1 MNSNRTAV
9 RCVCVAAAV
18 MAARGQTQIDLRTQG
33 KNIDFSAAASTR
45 PSKTGTSLPAA
56 CSIGETYLKTDAT
69 AGKNL
74 YVCTASGVW
83 TVQGVEIPNPSGKSD
98 QVLTNDGAGLLWRAL
113 GGDIS
118 GAPGAV
124 AVTGFGGRKLS
135 SVVPLDGQ
143 FLRWNGISQQWEAT
157 TLAGA
162 LSVFGRTGAITAQ
175 SGDYSFAQ
183 ISGTITS
190 LQLPAANGDLS
201 GALSGPTVVKIQGRP
216 LSSTTP
222 STGQFLGWDGAQWTP
237 QSAAGAVASVFG
249 RSGAVTAQGGDYSFG
264 QIAGSVATG
273 QLPGAG
279 GDLSGTLTSA
289 TVSKLQNRPVAASA
303 PSSGQVLTWDGTQ
316 WKPQTPSGSGS
327 GDDSGSGLPSGVSWD
342 GNTLHVSGKVLAN
355 EYDGP
360 AGTVF
365 AGGGAHVAAS
375 AVPTPASGSTL
386 FFDAGNADK
395 LSRKDS
401 TGAVFAVE
409 GSGGIGAPGTPYSSG
424 HTGGAEF
431 TAMEQCRDDSF
442 TITTDFQQAAQTG
455 AVAIATI
462 PAFGDVRTVRIIED
476 TTVTAGGTV
485 TGVAACI
492 GTSGTPCGY
501 AGPFALM
508 GTSNPTFK
516 SYTAS
521 GSLAATDNGTQALQ
535 LQLSVT
541 GGSGNLSA
549 LTGGVVKTRVCAV
562 VGQ

>member
-1 MNSNRTAV
+1 
-9 RCVCVAAAV
+9 VAAAV
-18 MAARGQTQIDLRTQG
+18 LAARGQTQIDLRTQG

-56 CSIGETYLKTDAT
+56 CSIGETYIKTDAA

-83 TVQGVEIPNPSGKSD
+83 TAQGVEVPNPTGKSD
-98 QVLTNDGAGLLWRAL
+98 QVLTNDGTSLVWQAL
-113 GGDIS
+113 AGDIS
-118 GAPGAV
+118 GRPNGV
-124 AVTGFGGRKLS
+124 AVTGLGGRKLS
-135 SVVPLDGQ
+135 SVAPLDGQ
-143 FLRWNGISQQWEAT
+143 FLRWNAISQQWEAT

-162 LSVFGRTGAITAQ
+162 LSVFGRTGAIVAQ
-175 SGDYSFAQ
+175 TGDYSFAQ
-183 ISGTITS
+183 ISGTIAGF
-190 LQLPAANGDLS
+190 QLPAANGDLS
-201 GALSGPTVVKIQGRP
+201 GALPGPTVVKIQGRP
-216 LSSTTP
+216 VSSTIP
-222 STGQFLGWDGAQWTP
+222 LAGQFLGWDGAQWTP
-237 QSAAGAVASVFG
+237 QNAAGGLTSVFG
-249 RSGAVTAQGGDYSFG
+249 RSGAVSAQSGDYTFG
-264 QIAGSVATG
+264 QIGGSVANG
-273 QLPGAG
+273 QLPAAG
-279 GDLSGTLTSA
+279 GDLSGTLASA
-289 TVSKLQNRPVAASA
+289 TVSRLQNRPMAASA
-303 PSSGQVLTWDGTQ
+303 PSAGQVLTWDGAQ
-316 WKPQTPSGSGS
+316 WKPQTPSSGGS
-327 GDDSGSGLPSGVSWD
+327 GDDSGGGLPSGMTWD
-342 GNTLHVSGKVLAN
+342 GSTLHVSGKVLAN

-360 AGTVF
+360 PGSVF
-365 AGGGAHVAAS
+365 AGGGAQAPAS
-375 AVPTPASGSTL
+375 SVPTPASGSTL
-386 FFDAGNADK
+386 FFDAANAGK

-409 GSGGIGAPGTPYSSG
+409 GGGGVGAPATPYSGG

-431 TAMEQCRDDSF
+431 TAVEQCRDDSF
-442 TITTDFQQAAQTG
+442 TLTTDFQQSAQTG

-462 PAFGDVRTVRIIED
+462 PAFGDVRTARIIED
-476 TTVTAGGTV
+476 TLVTAGGTV

-508 GTSNPTFK
+508 GASNPGFK